1 MKYRRTITAGLVA
14 AVTAGGVWAGMPVS
28 EAATTSLAVRGG
40 APYIYSGV
48 SGKKDPVKVM
58 QTTGVQAFTLAF
70 ILNKG
75 TCSPVWDS
83 GTLNDSGKQKMIT
96 AIRGAGGDVVVSFG
110 GYSGNKL
117 ANSCSNETKLAA
129 AYQKVI
135 DLYKLKAIDIDLEA
149 GEVSQSK
156 KVLKALKI
164 VKQKNSG
171 ISTILTLG
179 TGKNGLE
186 GDEAGIP
193 AQAAAIGSPVDN
205 WTIMPFDFSD
215 NDSGLDH
222 GKATV
227 SASEGLHKQLKSAIG
242 GSDASIYAKQGI
254 SSMNGK
260 TDTNGNVTV
269 ANFNTML
276 SYVQQHGLTRF
287 TYWELSRDNNNLD
300 YTKVIGKFKG

>member
-1 MKYRRTITAGLVA
+1 VKYRKALIGGLVT
-14 AVTAGGVWAGMPVS
+14 AVAAGGVWAGMSVS
-28 EAATTSLAVRGG
+28 EAATTGLAVRGG
-40 APYIYSGV
+40 APYIYTSV
-48 SGKKDPVKVM
+48 SGSKDPVKVM
-58 QTTGVQAFTLAF
+58 QSTGVRAFTLAF

-135 DLYKLKAIDIDLEA
+135 DLYDLKAIDIDLEA
-149 GEVSQSK
+149 GEVSQSN

-164 VKQKNSG
+164 VKQKNAG

-186 GDEAGIP
+186 GDEKGIP

-227 SASEGLHKQLKSAIG
+227 SASEGLHKQLKSALG

-260 TDTNGNVTV
+260 TDSNGNVTV

-287 TYWELSRDNNNLD
+287 TYWELSRDNSNLD